1 MARDTDGRGL
11 TQRWVRISVSTP
23 HPLRRTAITRP
34 QKIRRIPRLALLATL
49 CSGAAV
55 LSSLPLG
62 AQTLED
68 VRPGATH
75 QDWQVLCEDTPVGE
89 NCFISQ
95 AIVDDEGDPV
105 MQISLGRLEGDNV
118 MVIYLPL
125 GLDLRPGILF
135 QVEDKVRRE
144 FPFQTCLPNGCRVV
158 APVDEEMLT
167 AMRTGNQF
175 LVGLKTLG
183 SDRVGVIEGSL
194 MGFTAGFKAVTE

>member
-1 MARDTDGRGL
+1 M
-11 TQRWVRISVSTP
+11 P
-23 HPLRRTAITRP
+23 RRSAITRSQNTHP
-34 QKIRRIPRLALLATL
+34 IVFRTLLAAL
-49 CSGAAV
+49 CSGAWL
-55 LSSLPLG
+55 LSALPLG
-62 AQTLED
+62 AQTLD
-68 VRPGATH
+68 QVRPGATH
-75 QDWQVLCEDTPVGE
+75 QDWQVLCEDTTTGE

-135 QVEDKVRRE
+135 QIEDKVRRE

-158 APVDEEMLT
+158 AEVDEEMLT
-167 AMRTGNQF
+167 AMRTGSQF
-175 LVGLKTLG
+175 VVGLKTLG

-194 MGFTAGFKAVTE
+194 MGFTAGFRAVTQ